1 MAIHSINNI
10 QNSSDYQNKEKQYI
24 LESLANLGQRYSV
37 KGDSIKI
44 GELSLYN
51 FFTDKGVNINAIPNL
66 DKLVCV
72 INKVDDA
79 YSLSLVYNY
88 DITNNEIINPVSL
101 SDSSKVDFI
110 ESLTGSDAS
119 IKYDSIHF
127 KVTDSYYEYYCKQ
140 TYGIRNKL
148 NYLIERVN
156 KFDNSLS
163 YGLRVYNGHNIQG
176 FENYYF
182 ILELIQDYSD
192 KEKYLLNVYLSNNT
206 IDTYVNEDEF
216 WFTNDNNS
224 GFLENYDID
233 NTANNIDILSI
244 YMSKIMS
251 GEISFDGKNF
261 EGYNLNDFESEFN
274 GISTL
279 LYDFIYDLKLLYLE
293 AKEKYSIDTYGDI
306 NSIYKQI
313 LISLF
318 EKIVFESS
326 NSTTPDKIYI
336 PFVINGES
344 DPDTCEYYS
353 IKYAYN
359 SNSKNDIYFSNQD
372 IQVKYVSENLDSDWF
387 ELNIDLFRD
396 CIICYTEGSDRV
408 IFFNFEVDKDED
420 NEDLTVGINTSV
432 KSILPYI
439 DENGYWILNGVPTGV
454 YGVGKDAG
462 NPNIIIVESKRVD
475 NSIDY
480 NILAGAKKEE
490 LLETLSW
497 ESKPAYIEPLEKI
510 NLDSLSF
517 KSEFD
522 YFIVDFAIPN
532 LLLLPEK
539 TKANT
544 LEHLSNSIIINI
556 ADLSCVELNEYNSTN
571 NLNYTKD
578 DIYEI
583 YGNYG
588 VITTIWVYDS
598 EKKEYVYLK
607 KKNNPIAAAD
617 FNYISNINNLIQYS
631 VKNVEPIH
639 PDNYEFTYLVF
650 DSTYATLKNNE
661 AESKSY
667 IYPNIINKLSSQ
679 YNIPNYNNDLNFTFR
694 YNDIIFKSDKN
705 RKIDSLSQSGNLR
718 YFNTT
723 YNSSSNGNTNIVTNS
738 LYTYYS
744 QSTGMTGRFEE
755 YIPNYNI
762 PSLDLGEVLTRNET
776 LLNRLNILSFDK
788 YGTAYL
794 SYIGTSVEDE
804 KNIFKVGTSNT
815 NVNIG
820 TDTLMFNEDKNKF
833 VKQNQIDVEFDDIKL
848 KGKTNV
854 DNTLYVKDDIT
865 TNGVVW
871 TNISSSIKN
880 NSVVSNTSYNTT
892 VFTPSSRYIYEVN
905 ENLNTSDGIVNIET
919 GNYHTISK
927 YVENNLSN
935 LLTYNLYKWCT
946 ERNKL
951 YTICT
956 TLDMNTEH
964 YMYFSDGIYI
974 PELLYQIGLSEYVV
988 KYNSQISTSN
998 IDITSNMEIVKMNNS
1013 PIILLSTAT
1022 NLYPDKFIYNYRR
1035 DIDREA
1041 NPTKAVHTE
1050 NISNFTYSIFTGNPL
1065 KITYYIGMGKLH
1077 LHVEELYGNGKL
1089 NTTSRL
1095 VKEYFD

>member
-10 QNSSDYQNKEKQYI
+10 QNSSDYQNKENKYI

-79 YSLSLVYNY
+79 YSLSLVYDY
-88 DITNNEIINPVSL
+88 DITNNEIINPISL
-101 SDSSKVDFI
+101 SDSSKIDFI
-110 ESLTGSDAS
+110 ESLNGSDIS
-119 IKYDSIHF
+119 IKYNSIHF
-127 KVTDSYYEYYCKQ
+127 KVTDAYYEYYCKQ
-140 TYGIRNKL
+140 TFGVKNKL

-156 KFDNSLS
+156 KFDNTLK
-163 YGLRVYNGHNIQG
+163 YGLRIYNGHGIQG
-176 FENYYF
+176 YENSYI
-182 ILELIQDYSD
+182 ILELIQDSFN
-192 KEKYLLNVYLSNNT
+192 KESYLLNVYLKNT
-206 IDTYVNEDEF
+206 DDIVNEDEF
-216 WFTNDNNS
+216 WFTNDNNT
-224 GFLENYDID
+224 GFLENHDID
-233 NTANNIDILSI
+233 NPNFEAIGINNPTI
-244 YMSKIMS
+244 YGS
-251 GEISFDGKNF
+251 ISFDGKNF

-293 AKEKYSIDTYGDI
+293 AKEKYSVDTYGDI

-326 NSTTPDKIYI
+326 TSTAVDKIYI

-344 DPDTCEYYS
+344 NPDLCEYYS

-359 SNSKNDIYFSNQD
+359 SNSQNDIYFSNQD
-372 IQVKYVSENLDSDWF
+372 IQVKYVSAKLDSDWF
-387 ELNIDLFRD
+387 ELNIDLYRD
-396 CIICYTEGSDRV
+396 CIICHTEGSDRV

-439 DENGYWILNGVPTGV
+439 DENGYWVLNGISTGV
-454 YGVGKDAG
+454 SGIGKDAG

-522 YFIVDFAIPN
+522 YFIVDYAIPN

-539 TKANT
+539 TKQNT

-617 FNYISNINNLIQYS
+617 FNYISNINNLIQYA

-661 AESKSY
+661 AEAKSY

-694 YNDIIFKSDKN
+694 YNDTIFKSDKN
-705 RKIDSLSQSGNLR
+705 RKIDSISQSGNLR

-723 YNSSSNGNTNIVTNS
+723 YNDPQNNNTNIVTNS
-738 LYTYYS
+738 LYSYYDS
-744 QSTGMTGRFEE
+744 ENGTSNRYEE
-755 YIPNYNI
+755 YVPNYNI
-762 PSLDLGEVLTRNET
+762 PSLDLSEVLTRNET

-788 YGTAYL
+788 YGTSYL
-794 SYIGTSVEDE
+794 SYIGTSVEDT
-804 KNIFKVGTSNT
+804 KNILKVGTSNT

-820 TDTLMFNEDKNKF
+820 TDTMVFNEDRSKF
-833 VKQNQIDVEFDDIKL
+833 VKQNELSIEFDDIRL
-848 KGKTNV
+848 TGRT
-854 DNTLYVKDDIT
+854 DIENTLYVKDNIT

-871 TNISSSIKN
+871 TNIGSSIRT
-880 NSVVSNTSYNTT
+880 NSVISNTSYNTT
-892 VFTPSSRYIYEVN
+892 VFTPSSRYIYE
-905 ENLNTSDGIVNIET
+905 LNDNYNISEGIVNIET
-919 GNYHTISK
+919 GNYHTVSK
-927 YVENNLSN
+927 YVKNNLSN
-935 LLTYNLYKWCT
+935 LLSYDLYNWCT

-974 PELLYQIGLSEYVV
+974 PELLYQIGLSNYVINLEATD
-988 KYNSQISTSN
+988 KITTAN
-998 IDITSNMEIVKMNNS
+998 IDITSNMEIIKLNDS
-1013 PIILLSTAT
+1013 PILLLSTAT
-1022 NLYPDKFIYNYRR
+1022 NLYPDKFMYNYRR
-1035 DIDREA
+1035 DINTEEY
-1041 NPTKAVHTE
+1041 PTAAVHTE